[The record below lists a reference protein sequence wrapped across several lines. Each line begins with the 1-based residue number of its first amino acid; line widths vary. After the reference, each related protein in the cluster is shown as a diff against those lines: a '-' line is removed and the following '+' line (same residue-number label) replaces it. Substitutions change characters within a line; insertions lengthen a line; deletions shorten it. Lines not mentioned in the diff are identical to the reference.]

1 MNIAEL
7 TEILEKE
14 GCSCAIW
21 GGGELT
27 LCHRRGVADLYELLT
42 SSPGKLRGALVADKI
57 VGKGAAALMVIG
69 GVSQVYAGVIS
80 DPALEMLHTGGVT
93 VICGKRVPNIINRE
107 GTGICPVETLC
118 LGCRTADECLPLIEN
133 FLKSRT

>member
-1 MNIAEL
+1 MKITEL

-42 SSPGKLRGALVADKI
+42 SSPGKLCSALVADKI

-69 GVSQVYAGVIS
+69 GVSEIHAGVIS
-80 DPALEMLHTGGVT
+80 QPALEMLRAGRVT
-93 VICGKRVPNIINRE
+93 VTCGKCVPNIINRE

-118 LGCRTADECLPLIEN
+118 LGCRTAEECC
-133 FLKSRT
+133 R